1 MIKIF
6 TAYLFTFVI
15 TVIYSQADSI
25 PQKRSL
31 SYKEYNQ
38 LEGTFLIK
46 LKRKP
51 SFKLGGENGEFKKCS
66 IIQLETEILEHTKKF
81 PNGVVI
87 ITTTKRAKYKDLVE
101 ILDFLNKN
109 KVKKFALM
117 DEF

>member
-1 MIKIF
+1 MIKFF
-6 TAYLFTFVI
+6 TTYLFTFVI

-51 SFKLGGENGEFKKCS
+51 SFKLGGENGEFKKCT

-81 PNGVVI
+81 PNGEVI
-87 ITTTKRAKYKDLVE
+87 ITTTKRAKYKDIVE
-101 ILDFLNKN
+101 IINFLSQNKL
-109 KVKKFALM
+109 KKYALR

>member
-1 MIKIF
+1 MIKFF
-6 TAYLFTFVI
+6 TTYLFTFAI

-51 SFKLGGENGEFKKCS
+51 SFKLVGENGEFKKCS
-66 IIQLETEILEHTKKF
+66 IIQLENEILQHTKKF
-81 PNGVVI
+81 PNGEVI
-87 ITTTKRAKYKDLVE
+87 ITTTKRAKYKDIVE
-101 ILDFLNKN
+101 VLDFLKQS
-109 KVKKFALM
+109 KVKKYALM